1 LLEWWPLLLGWPAVF
16 LSVTLAVFGIVSAKP
31 GLILVAAVL
40 ATPFSLYLSAV
51 WNNGI
56 WVSVVYAA
64 FPLTFVAAA
73 YTVKHRRPWIA
84 WCLLVPFVGVV
95 IRIFIDVISR

>member
-1 LLEWWPLLLGWPAVF
+1 MPEWWPLLLGWPAVF
-16 LSVTLAVFGIVSAKP
+16 LSVTLAVVGIVSTKP
-31 GLILVAAVL
+31 GWILVAAVL
-40 ATPFSLYLSAV
+40 AAPFSLYLSAG

-56 WVSVVYAA
+56 WVSVVFAA
-64 FPLTFVAAA
+64 LPLTFVAAA

-95 IRIFIDVISR
+95 IRFFVRVISQ